1 MVRFALSASLSSV
14 LFKNCTILWIFALHC
29 KKYGC
34 LSFTCTEFLDLWVLL
49 SLVLAVAKLSNRNL
63 HRMRFCG
70 NICYPI
76 NLFIF
81 DNAFCILA
89 LEFMAHLNILPRKI
103 PFLTVRTQSN
113 KLPGH
118 AKRYSCQT
126 KPSTTISM
134 NKAFTF
140 QVETPCKSITNFQVS
155 SILAQI
161 LCK

>member
-1 MVRFALSASLSSV
+1 MHLIRSRSIFSSSFTVMLPYILSSMLIPCIRIDVVRFALSSSLSSF
-14 LFKNCTILWIFALHC
+14 LFKNCTIFWIFALHC

-34 LSFTCTEFLDLWVLL
+34 LSFTCTEFLDLWLLL

-70 NICYPI
+70 NICDPI

-103 PFLTVRTQSN
+103 PF
-113 KLPGH
+113 K
-118 AKRYSCQT
+118 
-126 KPSTTISM
+126 
-134 NKAFTF
+134 
-140 QVETPCKSITNFQVS
+140 
-155 SILAQI
+155 
-161 LCK
+161 